1 LDPEHEDRLKKLLNS
16 IYDFK
21 DMLSD
26 LEEQVNRSVRDV
38 NACHQALDD
47 VLAEYRA
54 ILDAVPSAE
63 QDQVER
69 HYGRKVMDLRREASW
84 LPDRTRGDSVPL
96 ATKDQWEVTNNVMPQ
111 ANTSAAPRVN
121 QAPAPRRRA
130 PSGPRVGGEI
140 EAWCGPCSGLRAHT
154 IVAMVGEEPK
164 QVICQ
169 SCDTK
174 HGYRLTPARG
184 AKTVAPKRK
193 IKDRPTRAEVARQRE
208 EAEQAALQKEL
219 TEAKDV
225 RPFNKRE
232 RYRVGEI
239 IEHPEYGRGKVEH
252 VVRGS
257 TLIRFRSGPRPIS
270 TI

>member
-1 LDPEHEDRLKKLLNS
+1 MDSEHELRLKKLLNR
-16 IYDFK
+16 IYDVK

-26 LEEQVNRSVRDV
+26 LEEQVNRSVHDV
-38 NACHQALDD
+38 DACHHALDH

-54 ILDAVPSAE
+54 ILDAIPGAE

-84 LPDRTRGDSVPL
+84 LPDRTRGDAVPL
-96 ATKDQWEVTNNVMPQ
+96 TTRDQWEVPNHETPQ
-111 ANTSAAPRVN
+111 ASQAAAPPAN
-121 QAPAPRRRA
+121 QTPLSPRRA

-140 EAWCGPCSGLRAHT
+140 EAWCGPCNGLRAHT

-184 AKTVAPKRK
+184 AKTASPKRK
-193 IKDRPTRAEVARQRE
+193 IKGRLSKAEVARQRE
-208 EAEQAALQKEL
+208 EAEQAALHKEL
-219 TEAKDV
+219 TEAKEV

-257 TLIRFRSGPRPIS
+257 ILIRFRNGPRPIS
-270 TI
+270 TV